1 LSLDNKT
8 PPPRSA
14 KGAWMTLAERL
25 RAYLIAGLLVTGPI
39 SLTFYLAWLFVS
51 FVDTSVATLIPSGY
65 NPATYLPIPVPG
77 LGLLIVGVGLILI
90 GALTAGYLGRLLLRT
105 SDRVMTR
112 MPIIRGLYGATKQIF
127 ETVLSKQSN
136 TFREVVLVEFPRPGM
151 WTIGFITGHTEGE
164 IRDALG
170 DELINIYVP
179 TTPNPTSGYLV
190 FVPRRE
196 TVLLSMTVE
205 EGIKFVISGGI
216 VAPPPRPSPPAQP
229 APAEPAEIA

>member
-1 LSLDNKT
+1 
-8 PPPRSA
+8 
-14 KGAWMTLAERL
+14 MTLAERL

-112 MPIIRGLYGATKQIF
+112 MPVIRGLYGATKQIF